1 MYSELKDSVDELI
14 VCDPLRNRL
23 LSEGAKTDKI
33 DAEKLV
39 LLLRS
44 GLLKPVFHSG
54 DEFIYLRKIVSG
66 YEDVVKRGVRVKNQ
80 RSALFRASHL
90 DAKKQTQLK
99 LAEDKF
105 VLEGLD
111 KAYGEEKARY
121 DTNYRN

>member
-1 MYSELKDSVDELI
+1 M
-14 VCDPLRNRL
+14 
-23 LSEGAKTDKI
+23 
-33 DAEKLV
+33 
-39 LLLRS
+39 
-44 GLLKPVFHSG
+44 KPVFHSG

-66 YEDVVKRGVRVKNQ
+66 YEDVVKAGVRVKNQ

-111 KAYGEEKARY
+111 KAISAYGEEKARY
-121 DTNYRN
+121 EAEFKRLSKKHKDIRNLDSLDPEFAL

>member
-99 LAEDKF
+99 LAEEIYLF
-105 VLEGLD
+105 
-111 KAYGEEKARY
+111 
-121 DTNYRN
+121 